1 MVNIVRHRTV
11 PQAAWSR
18 SAITFS
24 VVALIVAIS
33 AVLAGP
39 VPGDAP
45 DRHEPHVL
53 ASTAQHAVASAGLD
67 HPHIQRDNS
76 VAAPDVFAT
85 AVLPRAATMLVV
97 LAIVVAVAAVWL
109 WQIRAAAATQRAP
122 PPLGVCPISGRALLV
137 RFCIDRC

>member
-1 MVNIVRHRTV
+1 M
-11 PQAAWSR
+11 
-18 SAITFS
+18 
-24 VVALIVAIS
+24 
-33 AVLAGP
+33 
-39 VPGDAP
+39 
-45 DRHEPHVL
+45 L